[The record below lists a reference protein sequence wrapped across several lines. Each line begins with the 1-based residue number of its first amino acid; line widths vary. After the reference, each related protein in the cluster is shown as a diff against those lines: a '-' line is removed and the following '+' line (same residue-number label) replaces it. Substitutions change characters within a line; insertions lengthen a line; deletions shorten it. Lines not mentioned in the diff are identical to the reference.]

1 MSSERSP
8 RSRLSLSLRHR
19 ARRRA
24 CPDGIERAGEEA
36 LQRDVVGRIFGTV
49 PLCRKVRPHAAR
61 VLIECV
67 AGTECG
73 QAAALT
79 KLAGPVLA
87 LELLD
92 GRAISAGEGAKVGGI
107 HDGGV

>member
-1 MSSERSP
+1 MG
-8 RSRLSLSLRHR
+8 R
-19 ARRRA
+19 AV
-24 CPDGIERAGEEA
+24 EQA
-36 LQRDVVGRIFGTV
+36 LQRDVVGQIFGAV
-49 PLCRKVRPHAAR
+49 PLRREVRPHAAR
-61 VLIECV
+61 VLVERV
-67 AGTECG
+67 AGAECG
-73 QAAALT
+73 QAAVLT